1 MDRNE
6 EINTGAAADATDEK
20 TEYDAIA
27 DNNEEIKGAKACSD
41 KENSGEK
48 TETKKPPK
56 ILSAQQGFKYSL
68 MAKFISVVAL
78 TVLFVFAAVISYALL
93 LYYDNMYSS
102 DNYCDT
108 PQCLNISY
116 NYAYMAASAYNFE
129 LTENN
134 KAEWAHFDAAK
145 TNFSFEIYA
154 ADNPGAVLK
163 SNFKPET
170 AAGFH
175 EFTFNMSAG
184 SFLVKTAVRYP
195 LTAKDNYYTSFSYW
209 VYNALSEHVFVFA
222 VALAISLIIL
232 AGLLIFLFSA
242 AGKRRTRPGIVLSL
256 IDKIPFDLLLCI
268 ALVVFLYITE
278 IIYRSGI
285 IDNIFFTAL
294 LVGQLTLLFLIALVT
309 CVSFAVRVKHGKWW
323 KNTLIYY
330 ILRFCGFML
339 RLGVRGA
346 RAIMLNL
353 PIFLISALIYG
364 AAALLG
370 TLFLSAWLFE
380 LYALY
385 LVFWLAVIC
394 YMAFILGK
402 FKKATQDL
410 AAGNLNCKVNT
421 AFMPLHFKKY
431 GETLNKIGDSISLV
445 VEQRLKSEKLKTEL
459 ITNISHDIK
468 TPLTS
473 IINYA
478 DLLQKENLSA
488 QASKY
493 AEVLNRHARR
503 LKKLTEDL
511 LEASKASTGNI
522 NVDLQKTGVR
532 ELLNQSLGEYK
543 ERLSLNRLETVVE
556 EGAEI
561 YIMADGRLL
570 WRVMDNLLSNIC
582 KYAQTDTRVYLDIKR
597 VEDEVI
603 ITFKN
608 ISRERLNIDAEE
620 LLERFARGDIS
631 RSGEGSGLGLSIAE
645 DLIKNQG
652 GKFSLIVDG
661 DLFKAEICFKAI
673 NPFSALKTM

>member
-6 EINTGAAADATDEK
+6 ELK
-20 TEYDAIA
+20 
-27 DNNEEIKGAKACSD
+27 
-41 KENSGEK
+41 
-48 TETKKPPK
+48 
-56 ILSAQQGFKYSL
+56 GFKYSL

-78 TVLFVFAAVISYALL
+78 TVLFVLSAVTSYALL
-93 LYYDNMYSS
+93 LYYDWMYPS
-102 DNYCDT
+102 DNYFDT
-108 PQCLNISY
+108 APSVTISH
-116 NYAYMAASAYNFE
+116 NYASLAASAYDFE
-129 LTENN
+129 LTEN
-134 KAEWAHFDAAK
+134 KQAEWSHFDAAR

-154 ADNPGAVLK
+154 ADNPDTVLK
-163 SNFKPET
+163 SNFKPEA

-175 EFTFNMSAG
+175 EFTFDMSAG

-195 LTAKDNYYTSFSYW
+195 LTAKDSYYTSFSYW
-209 VYNALSEHVFVFA
+209 VYNALNEHVFVFA
-222 VALAISLIIL
+222 LALAISLIIL

-242 AGKRRTRPGIVLSL
+242 AGKRRAQSGIVLRL

-268 ALVVFLYITE
+268 ALVVFLSITE

-285 IDNIFFTAL
+285 RDDILFTAL
-294 LVGQLTLLFLIALVT
+294 LMGELTLLFFIALVT

-323 KNTLIYY
+323 KNTLIFY

-364 AAALLG
+364 AAAFLG
-370 TLFLSAWLFE
+370 TLFLAENLFE
-380 LYALY
+380 LYALH
-385 LVFWLAVIC
+385 LLLWLAVIC
-394 YMAFILGK
+394 YIALILGELI
-402 FKKATQDL
+402 KASQYL
-410 AAGNLNCKVNT
+410 ATGNLNHKVNT

-488 QASKY
+488 QAGEY

-511 LEASKASTGNI
+511 LEASKAATGNI
-522 NVDLQKTGVR
+522 NVDLEKTGVR
-532 ELLNQSLGEYK
+532 ELLAQSLGEYK
-543 ERLSLNRLETVVE
+543 ERLSLSRLETVME
-556 EGAEI
+556 DGAEI

-582 KYAQTDTRVYLDIKR
+582 KYAQTDTRVYLDVKK
-597 VEDEVI
+597 VEEEVI

-620 LLERFARGDIS
+620 LLERFARGDAS

-673 NPFSALKTM
+673 NPFPALKTTPMRCTPVRTALSKLSFPLKLPRKPEKKVPT